1 VDSTSD
7 SPLSAAAA
15 LAHRPLLSTLDQ
27 KIEPPHTALIVVDVQ
42 NDFCAAGG
50 FMDAEGMDL
59 SSAQAMAERL
69 PAVIQAARDAGVLVV
84 FVRNIYSSDRNNYL
98 SDTWLEQAAR
108 RRRSSYTQHP
118 VCEAGSWAGDFYG
131 DVRPQPG
138 EPVVTKHR
146 FSAFHNTDLDTIL
159 RSHGIRTLVMSGV
172 ASNVCVETTAREGFV
187 RDYYI
192 VYLSDGTSAYFE
204 QDHEAALRVIDLFF
218 GQVVTIP
225 DVIGVWEKQRA
236 GLATAGRAAASSR

>member
-1 VDSTSD
+1 MDSTTD

-15 LAHRPLLSTLDQ
+15 LAHRPLLSTLEQ
-27 KIEPPHTALIVVDVQ
+27 KIEPSHTALIVVDVQ
-42 NDFCAAGG
+42 NDFCAPNG

-59 SSAQAMAERL
+59 TTVQAMAERL
-69 PAVIQAARDAGVLVV
+69 PAALRAAREAGVLVV

-108 RRRSSYTQHP
+108 RRRSSYTENP

-131 DVRPQPG
+131 DVRPEPG
-138 EPVVTKHR
+138 EPIVTKHR
-146 FSAFHNTDLDTIL
+146 FSGFHNTDLDTIL
-159 RSHGIRTLVMSGV
+159 RSHGSRTLVMSGV

-192 VYLSDGTSAYFE
+192 IYLSDGTAAYVDK
-204 QDHEAALRVIDLFF
+204 DHEAALRVIDLFF

-225 DVIGVWEKQRA
+225 EVIEVWEKQRA
-236 GLATAGRAAASSR
+236 SLATVTGAAASGP